1 MSLFTAASVT
11 LTKGKLISFGSVE
24 IVKKLLR
31 LPLRFRNQADKT
43 GIKML
48 ALRFGNPVICPSCAY
63 NKKLCGENLFI
74 SDYSF
79 VLDWEVLIKLAKKP
93 GRFVLVEKPMI
104 MYRVHDGA
112 ETKAAI
118 VDHRRE
124 KEEAE
129 IFDQLLPKPISA
141 IVKKMYRRSYGAYS

>member
-1 MSLFTAASVT
+1 M
-11 LTKGKLISFGSVE
+11 
-24 IVKKLLR
+24 
-31 LPLRFRNQADKT
+31 
-43 GIKML
+43 
-48 ALRFGNPVICPSCAY
+48 
-63 NKKLCGENLFI
+63 
-74 SDYSF
+74 
-79 VLDWEVLIKLAKKP
+79 AKKP